1 MCADMPGSL
10 VCMLLVSAFDWTEA
24 LIIPKAQFAGS
35 SVIVV
40 TSDCILA
47 LRVWILYRRSRTL
60 LYFFSFLML
69 GLFESL
75 PVRFGLNFFSA
86 ETTVFIYTGY
96 HTVEPLT
103 EFIHLGPLLPG
114 CYSPANHRILTYYAL
129 PELVLSIMMF
139 AMTLYKCRA
148 SSLTLRDVGIGR
160 TPIVAIF
167 LRDGLFW
174 FLAVLALAVTKLIL
188 WHGGRPTLV
197 EAPIV
202 PATALVSVIG
212 ARVLLNIKSLAAPLN
227 HRSLYST
234 SSASAPAD
242 SAARVTFSGG
252 PRSQIRTHGTWRD
265 VAEDD
270 GSHPWVVNKSWK

>member
-1 MCADMPGSL
+1 MGVGIRCQA
-10 VCMLLVSAFDWTEA
+10 LLY
-24 LIIPKAQFAGS
+24 AQFAGS

-69 GLFESL
+69 
-75 PVRFGLNFFSA
+75 A

-265 VAEDD
+265 VAEEDS
-270 GSHPWVVNKSWK
+270 SHPWVVNKSWK